1 MLIND
6 DKVVGNVTQTNERKA
21 KTKLQKILGKI
32 VDEKI
37 KKMCG
42 AKSLEDTAYPF
53 RKKQKISCNNVGRCI
68 FINGTYWPKGR
79 LR

>member
-1 MLIND
+1 MLINDD
-6 DKVVGNVTQTNERKA
+6 DKVVGNVTQTNEGKA

-32 VDEKI
+32 VGEKI

-53 RKKQKISCNNVGRCI
+53 RKNKKYHVITWEGAFSSTVPIG
-68 FINGTYWPKGR
+68 PKGA
-79 LR
+79 